1 MSRRS
6 SSELQLSSWNSKP
19 QGFFPPRG
27 PTTMAAAPNSVGA
40 PSASESNSTV
50 EPLSPTKAKDDFT
63 VTAPTF
69 PEGGLQA
76 WATVAGA
83 FLIQFCG
90 FGYTTSFGVYEDFY
104 KREYLTQSSPSAIAW
119 IGSINAFLVPSGGL
133 IAGRLY
139 DRGYFYHLI
148 IAGSLLLSFSLF
160 MLSLCQPQQ
169 LYQIFLA
176 QGLGAGLGAGATYVP
191 SVAIVSHYFKKRRA
205 LAMTIV
211 AAGSSLGAVV
221 HPLMLNNTLRSH
233 LGFGNA
239 VRASA
244 GLVSGLL
251 LIACFLM
258 RPRLPPPAANPPLW
272 KSLKRFSR
280 DGVYILATLGMT
292 TFTVGFYFPLFYLQ
306 LDAITHGVNQTL
318 AFYSLVILNTSSFV
332 GRVTPGFFAQ
342 RVGVINIIIAATGCG
357 AVLLFCMI
365 ALKSVASVIVIGI
378 IFGYCAGAFVTLMA
392 PLIAV
397 LTEDIGE
404 LGLRMGVTFG
414 VVSIAGLV
422 GPPLNGAL
430 LTGHYV
436 WWRPALFSGLMA
448 LIGFFLF
455 VATAVVS
462 QRRAATSRQAT
473 SVAAGEVVGE
483 KPPAAVGAANRAT
496 SNLEVV
502 PADDTVET

>member
-1 MSRRS
+1 
-6 SSELQLSSWNSKP
+6 
-19 QGFFPPRG
+19 
-27 PTTMAAAPNSVGA
+27 MAAAPDLVGA

-50 EPLSPTKAKDDFT
+50 EPLSPTKAKDDFA

-69 PEGGLQA
+69 PEGGLKA
-76 WATVAGA
+76 WATVVGA

-90 FGYTTSFGVYEDFY
+90 FGYTNSFGVYEDFY
-104 KREYLTQSSPSAIAW
+104 KREYLTQSSPSAISW
-119 IGSINAFLVPSGGL
+119 IGSINAFIVPSAGL

-148 IAGSLLLSFSLF
+148 IGGSLLLSFSLF

-176 QGLGAGLGAGATYVP
+176 QGLGTGLGAGAIYVP
-191 SVAIVSHYFKKRRA
+191 SVAVVSHYFKKRRV
-205 LAMTIV
+205 LAMSIV
-211 AAGSSLGAVV
+211 ASGASLGAVV

-272 KSLKRFSR
+272 RSLKRFSR
-280 DGVYILATLGMT
+280 DGVYVLATLGIAA
-292 TFTVGFYFPLFYLQ
+292 FTVGYYFPLFYLQ
-306 LDAITHGVNQTL
+306 LDAITHSRVNQTL
-318 AFYSLVILNTSSFV
+318 AFDSLVILNTSSFV
-332 GRVTPGFFAQ
+332 GRLLPGFFAQ
-342 RVGVINIIIAATGCG
+342 SVINIIIAATGCG
-357 AVLLFCMI
+357 TVLLFCMI
-365 ALKSVASVIVIGI
+365 ALKSVASVIVIGA
-378 IFGYCAGAFVTLMA
+378 IFGFCAGAFVTLQA
-392 PLIAV
+392 PLVAV

-414 VVSIAGLV
+414 VVGIASLV
-422 GPPLNGAL
+422 GPPIDGAL

-436 WWRPALFSGLMA
+436 WWRPALFSGVRLFFSHGPCRMLSSLSLQLMA
-448 LIGFFLF
+448 LIGFCLF
-455 VATAVVS
+455 IATAVGS

-473 SVAAGEVVGE
+473 SVQVAAAELVGE
-483 KPPAAVGAANRAT
+483 QKPPAAVGLVSRAT
-496 SNLEVV
+496 VDLVVV
-502 PADDTVET
+502 PTGDTV